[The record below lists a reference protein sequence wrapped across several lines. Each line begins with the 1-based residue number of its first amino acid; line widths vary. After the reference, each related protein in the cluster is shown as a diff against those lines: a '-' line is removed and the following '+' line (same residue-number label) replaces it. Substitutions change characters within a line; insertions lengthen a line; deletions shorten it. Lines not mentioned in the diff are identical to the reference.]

1 MINQP
6 LFGCLGRTLTSK
18 TIEKDRMYR
27 IVIPVLMGLESVVA
41 DELVNL
47 GVEPQTISKGN
58 GLVAFVPKQD
68 IDSISRMIARCNI
81 FLRTAERVELELA
94 SFKAVTF
101 DELFD
106 QVKAMPWSD
115 WIEQGAAF
123 AITGYS
129 RDSKLYAPSACQS
142 TIKKAI
148 VLSLQKSWHLAPDT
162 MLHED
167 RNFQDLRLQYS
178 IMKDVVYLRMDTSG
192 EGLHKRGYRRA
203 HNAAPIRETLAAGII
218 YLSRWTPFSGELLYD
233 PCCGS
238 GTFLVEAALMAAGIA
253 PGVNR
258 RFRGESWSFLN
269 SVDFQTAREE
279 ALALEDRQAP
289 QDVFITGS
297 DIDGISVEL
306 AKENAARAGVLSFIN
321 FRRVDLHELSAVEI
335 MRYHHL
341 HEVLFV
347 VNPPYGER
355 MAEPEEVKE
364 LNRAIGNLA
373 FDPNSNFTRPGCR
386 LSVFTP
392 ADFESDTGHKA
403 DKRRKLYNGM
413 IKCTMYHY
421 FRARR
426 IEAYQED

>member
-1 MINQP
+1 
-6 LFGCLGRTLTSK
+6 
-18 TIEKDRMYR
+18 
-27 IVIPVLMGLESVVA
+27 
-41 DELVNL
+41 
-47 GVEPQTISKGN
+47 
-58 GLVAFVPKQD
+58 
-68 IDSISRMIARCNI
+68 
-81 FLRTAERVELELA
+81 
-94 SFKAVTF
+94 
-101 DELFD
+101 
-106 QVKAMPWSD
+106 
-115 WIEQGAAF
+115 
-123 AITGYS
+123 
-129 RDSKLYAPSACQS
+129 
-142 TIKKAI
+142 
-148 VLSLQKSWHLAPDT
+148 
-162 MLHED
+162 
-167 RNFQDLRLQYS
+167 
-178 IMKDVVYLRMDTSG
+178 
-192 EGLHKRGYRRA
+192 
-203 HNAAPIRETLAAGII
+203 
-218 YLSRWTPFSGELLYD
+218 
-233 PCCGS
+233 
-238 GTFLVEAALMAAGIA
+238 MAAGIA